1 MKTVYTAPDFTVTVF
16 EPEDQ
21 ITAGVSVGGMDED
34 GDRDAVI
41 IW

>member
-1 MKTVYTAPDFTVTVF
+1 MKAVYTAPDFTVTVF
-16 EPEDQ
+16 EQAQQ
-21 ITAGVSVGGMDED
+21 IAASISVGVTDPD